1 MLEQFIVP
9 LLEALGGF
17 LIGLFC
23 LCNVWDA
30 FFSSTFTCQ
39 NPAYCP
45 GPAPSKRGL
54 GGIPDWPSTITY
66 LYQYF
71 APDWPSPDSYAGSWP
86 PAHPCTTRMPTLA
99 TEVLRG
105 PSILFL
111 VPIAPSPSPF
121 YELCVTG
128 LPSMVDLYKALN
140 MALSPTDANEAAY
153 CLGMVLLWNESASPG
168 YAFDPCDTLMAS
180 YWTGNMAWSALTAGE
195 QAQALACIN
204 DRAHV
209 GGLKRAAGGM
219 LDFLPANTFATSSGG
234 MVMATNVLGL
244 AYDGFT
250 AYHIQQ
256 QRSRDQTYP
265 TYVLSSP
272 NYQGSIAVNYGMAL
286 PYMYPSN
293 AIHTVHAI
301 KRANKVSMSR
311 PGALAPWAW
320 GVLLVCTART

>member
-9 LLEALGGF
+9 ILEAIGGF

-23 LCNVWDA
+23 LCNVWN
-30 FFSSTFTCQ
+30 FFFGKSTFTCT

-45 GPAPSKRGL
+45 GGSSSKRAL
-54 GGIPDWPSTITY
+54 GIPDWPSDITY
-66 LYQYF
+66 LYQYY

-99 TEVLRG
+99 TE
-105 PSILFL
+105 
-111 VPIAPSPSPF
+111 
-121 YELCVTG
+121 
-128 LPSMVDLYKALN
+128 ALN
-140 MALSPTDANEAAY
+140 MALSPAGANEAAY
-153 CLGMVLLWNESASPG
+153 CLGMVLLWNESAAPG

-180 YWTGNMAWSALTAGE
+180 YWTGNMAWSAMTTGE
-195 QAQALACIN
+195 QTQVLACIN

-219 LDFLPANTFATSSGG
+219 LDFLPTNIAATSSGG
-234 MVMATNVLGL
+234 TVMLTNAIGL

-265 TYVLSSP
+265 TYVLASP
-272 NYQGSIAVNYGMAL
+272 NYQGSLMNTYGMA
-286 PYMYPSN
+286 PYIYPSN
-293 AIHTVHAI
+293 AIHTVQEI

-311 PGALAPWAW
+311 PGAAEPA
-320 GVLLVCTART
+320 A